1 MSRTGRFGSQSA
13 GSTVRTL
20 AVIGSGIAGLSAAW
34 LLSRRYAVTL
44 FEAQDWLGGHTH
56 TVDVRLDGVTAP
68 VDTGFLVFNDRTY
81 PNLVAL
87 FENLGVIDA
96 RSDMSFSVR
105 IDDERLEWAGS
116 SLGTLFAQRRN
127 LLRPAFWSMLRDIVR
142 FNRQAS
148 ALALGG
154 TLPAGSLG
162 DFLEAGGYGPE
173 LRDWYLLPMAAAIW
187 SCPTR
192 QMLDYPCATFLRFCH
207 NHGLLGLRD
216 RPRWRTVAG
225 GGREYVRRMAA
236 QIRDLRPSTAVQRVL
251 REDGCVRIV
260 SDAGVERFDAVVLA
274 CHSDQSLRLL
284 ADADGDER
292 RILSAVRYQPNQVV
306 VHTDR
311 SFLPRTREAWAAW
324 NYTAGAGAPGMRPVS
339 VSYLLNRLQPLPF
352 RTPLIET
359 LNPFREPAQ
368 DSVLARFEYS
378 HPVFD
383 ATALRAQSELPEIQ
397 GRRATWFCGAWT
409 GYGFHEDGLRSGMA
423 VAAALG
429 VRAPWQVQRPS
440 PLRPLVRRD
449 PADALAA

>member
-1 MSRTGRFGSQSA
+1 MSRVLTSAVQSA
-13 GSTVRTL
+13 GRTVRTI
-20 AVIGSGIAGLSAAW
+20 AVVGSGIAGLSAAW

-56 TVDVRLDGVTAP
+56 TVDVELDGVVAP
-68 VDTGFLVFNDRTY
+68 VDTGFLVFNERTY
-81 PNLVAL
+81 PNLSAL
-87 FENLGVIDA
+87 FAHLGVIDA
-96 RSDMSFSVR
+96 ASDMSFSVR

-116 SLGTLFAQRRN
+116 NLATLFAQRRN
-127 LLRPAFWSMLRDIVR
+127 LLRPAFWSMLRDIAR
-142 FNRQAS
+142 FNRQAG
-148 ALALGG
+148 ALVESGE
-154 TLPAGSLG
+154 LPAGSLG
-162 DFLEAGGYGPE
+162 DFLAAGGYGPQ

-207 NHGLLGLRD
+207 NHGLLALRD

-225 GGREYVRRMAA
+225 GGREYVRRMAVR
-236 QIRDLRPSTAVQRVL
+236 IRDLRCSTAVQRVL
-251 REDGCVRIV
+251 RDGGRVTIV
-260 SDAGVERFDAVVLA
+260 SDAGIERFDAVVLA
-274 CHSDQSLRLL
+274 CHTDQSLRLL
-284 ADADGDER
+284 GDADADER
-292 RILSAVRYQPNQVV
+292 HILGAVRYQPNCVV
-306 VHTDR
+306 LHTDR
-311 SFLPRTREAWAAW
+311 SFLPHARRAWASW
-324 NYTAGAGAPGMRPVS
+324 NYTAGAGAPGTRPVS

-359 LNPFREPAQ
+359 LNPFREPAPG
-368 DSVLARFEYS
+368 SVLARFEYS

-383 ATALRAQSELPEIQ
+383 AGALRAQRELPAIQ

-429 VRAPWQVQRPS
+429 VDAPWQA
-440 PLRPLVRRD
+440 RPLVPRQRVVPRE